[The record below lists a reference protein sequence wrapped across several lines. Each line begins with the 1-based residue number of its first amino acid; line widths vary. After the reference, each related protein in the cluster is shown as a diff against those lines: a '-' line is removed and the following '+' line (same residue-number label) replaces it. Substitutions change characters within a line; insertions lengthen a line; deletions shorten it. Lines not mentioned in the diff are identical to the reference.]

1 MPFRHLSQLLPCP
14 YSVRLSWQA
23 TVPHEQLIPSAL
35 FRIVSRTGKDSVIRT
50 ASLAVPFRCLLRGL
64 ISVWFLLALTVLGG
78 EKELM

>member
-35 FRIVSRTGKDSVIRT
+35 FRIGKDSVIRT